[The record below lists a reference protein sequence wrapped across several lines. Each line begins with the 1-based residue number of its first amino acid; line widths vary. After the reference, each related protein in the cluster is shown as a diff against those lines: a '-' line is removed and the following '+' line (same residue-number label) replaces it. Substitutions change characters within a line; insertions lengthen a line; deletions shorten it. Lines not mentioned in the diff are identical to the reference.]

1 MIILFLLILLYSNIT
16 SNSYT
21 TIKNKKIITTLTGL
35 KGINNDNIIKSSIAD
50 ELIGWD
56 DANRNIFIDK
66 YWQKQPVLIRNALNN
81 IESLLQFE
89 FPIDLF
95 DLACDDDVE
104 SRMIIQ
110 KRGKWIK
117 EYGPFDRYYL
127 DSYLNKGNWTIL
139 VQEVDRHIPRIA
151 DLWHKYFNIVP
162 LWRRDDIMIS
172 YASSG
177 GGIGAHV
184 DNYDVFLIQGKGR
197 REWTIENSFVS
208 AEEEAIREIPNV
220 DTRLLKDFKADQK
233 WILEAGDMLYL
244 PPRVPHRGISL
255 GSDCVTISLG
265 FRAPS
270 YRSIMTAFCQHVCEK
285 AIPEK
290 AFYSDPDL
298 QIQQSPALISE
309 DARKTMSDTI
319 SKYISTVKDDKDAF
333 DKWLGTYLTVP
344 LRMQLRQPQP
354 FFLES
359 YIQKMENKRIKSEET
374 IDIENDEDDED
385 DEDGMYDDDDDD
397 DDILPYSVRSKHS
410 VATKLIF
417 KDAEEILVAVLD
429 GKVNLRRLEGTR
441 IAYIP
446 STQTPS
452 QSSFFIDGEEYPL
465 PSDAA
470 FAGPLLSDNRVL
482 TSDLLQ
488 NYMNRSKQSSFTRVL
503 ASLLRS
509 GLFYPIDKNE

>member
-1 MIILFLLILLYSNIT
+1 MKATLLFVILFIYSNIT
-16 SNSYT
+16 CYSYISIIT
-21 TIKNKKIITTLTGL
+21 KKIASSSSLIRL
-35 KGINNDNIIKSSIAD
+35 NNDVTPSSSIAD
-50 ELIGWD
+50 EIIGWD
-56 DANRNIFIDK
+56 DDHRNLFIER
-66 YWQKQPVLIRNALNN
+66 YWQKRPVLIRNAFGNL
-81 IESLLQFE
+81 EQLLQFD
-89 FPIDLF
+89 FPRDLF

-110 KRGKWIK
+110 KKNNKWNK
-117 EYGPFDRYYL
+117 EYGPFDKEYL
-127 DSYLNKGNWTIL
+127 DSYLNKSNWTIL

-151 DLWHKYFNIVP
+151 DIWHKYFNVVP

-172 YASSG
+172 YAAPG

-197 REWTIENSFVS
+197 REWAIENSFVS
-208 AEEEAIREIPNV
+208 GEEEAIREVPNV
-220 DTRLLKDFKADQK
+220 DTRLLRDFKADQK
-233 WILEAGDMLYL
+233 WVLETGDMLYL
-244 PPRVPHRGISL
+244 PPRIPHRGVSL
-255 GSDCVTISLG
+255 GDDCVTISLG

-285 AIPEK
+285 TIPEK

-298 QIQQSPALISE
+298 QIQQSQALIS
-309 DARKTMSDTI
+309 DTSRKTISNTI
-319 SKYISTVKDDKDAF
+319 SKYVNTVIDDKEAF

-359 YIQKMENKRIKSEET
+359 YIQKMENKKENSENT
-374 IDIENDEDDED
+374 NSDNIDNDNNDD
-385 DEDGMYDDDDDD
+385 YDNYDDDDD

-410 VATKLIF
+410 VATKKVF
-417 KDAEEILVAVLD
+417 KDVEEILVAVLD
-429 GKVNLRRLEGTR
+429 GNVSLRRLEGTR
-441 IAYIP
+441 IAHI
-446 STQTPS
+446 SS
-452 QSSFFIDGEEYPL
+452 DSKKASFFIDGEEYPL

-482 TSDLLQ
+482 TSDLLK
-488 NYMNRSKQSSFTRVL
+488 NYLNRNKQSSFTRVL

-509 GLFYPIDKNE
+509 GIFYPVDCN